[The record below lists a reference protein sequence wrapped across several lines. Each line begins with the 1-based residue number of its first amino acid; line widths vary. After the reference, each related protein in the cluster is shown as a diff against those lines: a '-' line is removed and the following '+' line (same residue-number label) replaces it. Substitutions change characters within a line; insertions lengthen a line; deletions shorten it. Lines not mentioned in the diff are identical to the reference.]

1 MGYRSHVVLAI
12 AEPLVPQFMVTMAKC
27 PEARALCF
35 GDTDKQE
42 RDFQDEKGSFFF
54 EWQGI
59 KWYDSYEPIQALEDF
74 MSWAQDRHTID
85 GKEIDGEDFYRFV
98 RIGEDCDD
106 IETRGWG
113 FEIHPVRSIEY

>member
-12 AEPLVPQFMVTMAKC
+12 GEALVPQFMVTLAKC
-27 PEARALCF
+27 PEARVLCF
-35 GDTDKQE
+35 GDADKQE

-54 EWQGI
+54 EWEGI
-59 KWYDSYEPIQALEDF
+59 KWYDSFEEIRAITDF
-74 MSWAQDRHTID
+74 MDWAQDRLKIGD
-85 GKEIDGEDFYRFV
+85 KEIDGEDFYRFV
-98 RIGEDCDD
+98 RIGEEYDD

>member
-59 KWYDSYEPIQALEDF
+59 KWYDSYEPIRAITDF
-74 MSWAQDRHTID
+74 MDWAQDRMEIE

-98 RIGEDCDD
+98 RIGEDYDD

-113 FEIHPVRSIEY
+113 FEIHPVRSIDY

>member
-12 AEPLVPQFMVTMAKC
+12 AEPLVPQFMVTLAKS

-35 GDTDKQE
+35 GDTDNHS

-54 EWQGI
+54 EWHGI
-59 KWYDSYEPIQALEDF
+59 KWYDSYEPIQAIEDF
-74 MSWAQDRHTID
+74 LSWACDTHKID
-85 GKEIDGEDFYRFV
+85 GKEIDGDEHYRFV
-98 RIGEDCDD
+98 RIGEEYDD

>member
-12 AEPLVPQFMVTMAKC
+12 AEPLVPQFMVTMAKS

-35 GDTDKQE
+35 GDTDNMH

-74 MSWAQDRHTID
+74 MSWAQDHHTID

-98 RIGEDCDD
+98 RIGEDYDD

-113 FEIHPVRSIEY
+113 FEIHPVRSIDY

>member
-27 PEARALCF
+27 PEARVLCF

-42 RDFQDEKGSFFF
+42 RDFQGEKGSFFF
-54 EWQGI
+54 EWEGI
-59 KWYDSYEPIQALEDF
+59 KWYDNYEPIRAIMDF
-74 MSWAQDRHTID
+74 LSWACDNHKIGD
-85 GKEIDGEDFYRFV
+85 EEIDGEEHYRFV
-98 RIGEDCDD
+98 RIGEDYDD

-113 FEIHPVRSIEY
+113 FEIHPVRSIDY

>member
-12 AEPLVPQFMVTMAKC
+12 AEPLVPQFMVTLAKC
-27 PEARALCF
+27 PEARVLCF
-35 GDTDKQE
+35 GDTDNHS

-54 EWQGI
+54 EWHDI
-59 KWYDSYEPIQALEDF
+59 KWYDSYEPIRAITDF
-74 MSWAQDRHTID
+74 MDWAEDRLKIGD
-85 GKEIDGEDFYRFV
+85 EVIDGEECYRFV
-98 RIGEDCDD
+98 RIGENVED

>member
-12 AEPLVPQFMVTMAKC
+12 AEPLVPQFMVTLAKS

-35 GDTDKQE
+35 GDTDNHS
-42 RDFQDEKGSFFF
+42 RDFQGLKGSFFF
-54 EWQGI
+54 EWHGI
-59 KWYDSYEPIQALEDF
+59 KWYDSYEPIRAIEDF
-74 MSWAQDRHTID
+74 MDWAQDRIKIGD
-85 GKEIDGEDFYRFV
+85 EEIDGDDHYRFV
-98 RIGEDCDD
+98 RIGEEYDD

>member
-12 AEPLVPQFMVTMAKC
+12 AEPLVPQFMVTLAKS

-42 RDFQDEKGSFFF
+42 RDFQGEKGSFFF
-54 EWQGI
+54 EWEGI
-59 KWYDSYEPIQALEDF
+59 KWYDNYEPIRAITDF
-74 MSWAQDRHTID
+74 MDWAQDRLKIGD
-85 GKEIDGEDFYRFV
+85 NEFDGEEHYRFV
-98 RIGEDCDD
+98 RIGEDTDD

-113 FEIHPVRSIEY
+113 FDIHPVRSIEY

>member
-12 AEPLVPQFMVTMAKC
+12 AGPLVPQFMVTLAKS

-59 KWYDSYEPIQALEDF
+59 KWYDSYEPIRAIEDF
-74 MSWAQDRHTID
+74 MDWAADRHKIGD
-85 GKEIDGEDFYRFV
+85 KEIDGEDFYRFV
-98 RIGEDCDD
+98 RIGEDTDD